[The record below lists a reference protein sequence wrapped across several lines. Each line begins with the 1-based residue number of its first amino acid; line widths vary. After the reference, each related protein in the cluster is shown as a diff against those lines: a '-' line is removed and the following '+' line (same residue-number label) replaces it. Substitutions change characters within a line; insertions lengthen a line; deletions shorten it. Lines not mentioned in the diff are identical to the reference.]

1 MKAFFALLISLLG
14 LTVALPAL
22 AAADPG
28 DRPATDALEDKSCSV
43 VNRAY
48 ERSYNSGRFVSKI
61 YQLMS
66 TSETDLYLEGRVID
80 GYYYSKFGDGA
91 WKGGSWLPIRT
102 ALNEKSHTPIFTLCS
117 EVGAENVGGEPATH
131 YVANWSRRGWKA
143 SIDIWID
150 QTAGKFIKTIKHY
163 EPGFGEFHFPVALQ
177 TFDYDRDH
185 AIKPTVS
192 N

>member
-1 MKAFFALLISLLG
+1 MMAAI
-14 LTVALPAL
+14 PAS

-28 DRPATDALEDKSCSV
+28 DHPVTDAFEDKSCSI

-48 ERSYNSGRFVSKI
+48 ERSYNSGRFAFKI

-66 TSETDLYLEGRVID
+66 TGETDQYLEGRVID
-80 GYYYSKFGDGA
+80 GYDYNKSGNGV
-91 WKGGSWLPIRT
+91 WKRGSPLPIRT

-117 EVGAENVGGEPATH
+117 EVGAENLDGVPTIH
-131 YVANWSRRGWKA
+131 WVANWSGRGWKA

-150 QTAGKFIKTIKHY
+150 QTAGRFIKTISRY

-177 TFDYDRDH
+177 TFDYDRAH